1 MLEELVYI
9 LACCFANDD
18 PNFLE
23 EELTMANEPDQSEWK
38 EVDGINSYALFMGYL
53 SMAVKGMG
61 FLVGL
66 WTTVVLLGGFVSML
80 EKKDFWSLTIITL
93 VQTAGLDFLILLYIC
108 CISYSSLFSFLFWP
122 FIAPNDNFSFSEKGL
137 TKHTF
142 GTKIFI
148 RSFFRNF

>member
-108 CISYSSLFSFLFWP
+108 CISYSSLFSFLF
-122 FIAPNDNFSFSEKGL
+122 
-137 TKHTF
+137 
-142 GTKIFI
+142 
-148 RSFFRNF
+148 